1 MNTSTLRSVVVGSLM
16 CLAPL
21 VARAVEFDQ
30 QKLTAIPDAIQPL
43 IAENEISGAVTC
55 LVTKTGVVHTGTA
68 GRADVAANRPMQSTD
83 LFWIASMTKPVTGV
97 AIMMLQDEGKLSVS
111 DPVSKYI
118 PEFAGIKTKE
128 GKPANITIQQLMSH
142 TAGLVD
148 NTREDTRAAKT
159 LADLIPPFVKEPTQF
174 EPGTQWRYSQT
185 AINSL
190 GRIVE
195 VVSGQSYPEFLD
207 KRLLGP
213 LGMKDTTFYPSPEQ
227 QKRIAKSY
235 TKNKE
240 GKLQESPIFI
250 FAGRKLEETDRVPL
264 ANGGL
269 FSTAPD
275 YARFCQML
283 LNDGA
288 LDGKT
293 YLKPETVKQMRTPVT
308 GEMKAGFIPGSAW
321 ALTVGVVKEPTGVT
335 ATLSPGT
342 YGHGGAYGTQAWID
356 PTTGVAYV
364 LMIQRANFANMGG
377 ADGSAV
383 RKAFQEA
390 AAKAMK

>member
-1 MNTSTLRSVVVGSLM
+1 MNTSTLRSVLVGSLM
-16 CLAPL
+16 FLAAT
-21 VARAVEFDQ
+21 ARAAEFDQ
-30 QKLTAIPDAIQPL
+30 QELTAIPDAIQPL

-55 LVTKTGVVHTGTA
+55 LVTKTGVVHTGSV

-97 AIMMLQDEGKLSVS
+97 AVLMLQDEGKLSVS

-118 PEFAGIKTKE
+118 PEFADIKTKD

-142 TAGLVD
+142 TAGLAE
-148 NTREDTRAAKT
+148 NTGEETRAAKT
-159 LADLIPPFVKEPTQF
+159 LADLIPHFVKKPTQF
-174 EPGTQWRYSQT
+174 EPGAQWKYSQT

-195 VVSGQSYPEFLD
+195 VVSGQSYPEFLN
-207 KRLLGP
+207 KRLFEP

-283 LNDGA
+283 LNDGS

-308 GEMKAGFIPGSAW
+308 GDMKAGFIPGSAW
-321 ALTVGVVKEPTGVT
+321 ALTVGGVKEPTGVT

-377 ADGSAV
+377 ADGSPV